1 MLRQS
6 STTVFV
12 ASPHAFESYIV
23 AAMQP
28 IDMHLRARRFRALA
42 IIAFV
47 SLQVVLCGGIAAARE
62 IAPLPPSQLYG
73 ALFQR
78 VQNEKIF
85 ADSKTFADAVA
96 KSEPGEIV
104 RRYEAEHD
112 HEGFSLKQFVGE
124 NFVIPDSS
132 TNAFK
137 TAPRENIHAHI
148 DRLWDV
154 LSRTPRYSRGA
165 SSQLQLSNRY
175 VVPGGRFREMYYWD
189 SYFTMVGLQA
199 SGRDDLVA
207 DLVENFSGL
216 IDRYGH
222 IPNGTRSYYLSRS
235 QPPFFALMVELQA
248 EREGT
253 HALTRRLPQL
263 EREYSFWME
272 GAEGLAPGAAHRRV
286 VRLTDGSLLNRN
298 WDDLAVPRDE
308 AYREDLE
315 VARNSGR
322 PAADVYRDLRAA
334 AESGWDFSSRWLAD
348 GKAMGSIRTTDL
360 APVDLN
366 SLLYKLELVIARGC
380 KEAKRPDC
388 EKKMLTNARARR
400 ATMLR
405 LMWDGKL
412 NAFVDY
418 DWRNQR
424 GMNRLTAATVYPLF
438 VGIASEQQVQGI
450 AATIRATL
458 LMPNGLATTTLDSG
472 QQWDDPNGWAPLQWM
487 AIDGLRSHG
496 EGDLA
501 ADIAQRW
508 VAENARVY
516 CATGKL
522 VEKYNVREAGE
533 GAGGEYPVQD
543 GFAWTNAVLIKL
555 LTIYPELARK
565 RYEFTGGACS
575 AEAA

>member
-1 MLRQS
+1 M
-6 STTVFV
+6 
-12 ASPHAFESYIV
+12 ESYIV
-23 AAMQP
+23 PAMHP
-28 IDMHLRARRFRALA
+28 IDMHPRTTRFRARA
-42 IIAFV
+42 FIAFV
-47 SLQVVLCGGIAAARE
+47 SLQIALCGGIAAARE

-73 ALFQR
+73 ALFQH
-78 VQNEKIF
+78 VQTERIF

-104 RRYEAEHD
+104 RRYEAERD
-112 HEGFSLKQFVGE
+112 REGFSLRQFVAE

-132 TNAFK
+132 AIEFK
-137 TAPRENIHAHI
+137 TAPREEIHAHI
-148 DRLWDV
+148 DRLWGA
-154 LSRTPRYSRGA
+154 LTRTPRYSRGA
-165 SSQLQLSNRY
+165 SSQLRLSNRY

-189 SYFTMVGLQA
+189 SFFTMVGLA
-199 SGRDDLVA
+199 AGGRDDLVA
-207 DLVENFSGL
+207 DMVENFSGL

-235 QPPFFALMVELQA
+235 QPPFFAFMVELQA
-248 EREGT
+248 EREGAR
-253 HALTRRLPQL
+253 ALTRHLPQL
-263 EREYSFWME
+263 EREYRFWMD

-286 VRLTDGSLLNRN
+286 VRLADGSLLNRN

-308 AYREDLE
+308 AYLEDME
-315 VARNSGR
+315 AARNSGR
-322 PAADVYRDLRAA
+322 PAAEVYRDLRAA

-348 GKAMGSIRTTDL
+348 GKTLGSIRTTDF

-366 SLLYKLELVIARGC
+366 SLMYKLELVIARGC

-388 EKKMLTNARARR
+388 EKKMLTNARVRR

-405 LMWDGKL
+405 LMWDGSI

-418 DWRNQR
+418 DWRNKR

-438 VGIASEQQVQGI
+438 VGIASEQQVQSI
-450 AATIRATL
+450 AATIRASL
-458 LMPNGLATTTLDSG
+458 LMPNGLATTTLNSG

-487 AIDGLRSHG
+487 AIEGLRSHG

>member
-1 MLRQS
+1 
-6 STTVFV
+6 
-12 ASPHAFESYIV
+12 
-23 AAMQP
+23 MQP
-28 IDMHLRARRFRALA
+28 IDMHLRTRRFRARA

-78 VQNEKIF
+78 VQTEKIF

-132 TNAFK
+132 ANAFK
-137 TAPRENIHAHI
+137 TAPREDIHAHI

-555 LTIYPELARK
+555 LTIYPDLARK

-575 AEAA
+575 AKAA

>member
-1 MLRQS
+1 
-6 STTVFV
+6 
-12 ASPHAFESYIV
+12 
-23 AAMQP
+23 
-28 IDMHLRARRFRALA
+28 
-42 IIAFV
+42 
-47 SLQVVLCGGIAAARE
+47 
-62 IAPLPPSQLYG
+62 
-73 ALFQR
+73 
-78 VQNEKIF
+78 
-85 ADSKTFADAVA
+85 
-96 KSEPGEIV
+96 
-104 RRYEAEHD
+104 
-112 HEGFSLKQFVGE
+112 
-124 NFVIPDSS
+124 
-132 TNAFK
+132 
-137 TAPRENIHAHI
+137 
-148 DRLWDV
+148 
-154 LSRTPRYSRGA
+154 
-165 SSQLQLSNRY
+165 
-175 VVPGGRFREMYYWD
+175 
-189 SYFTMVGLQA
+189 
-199 SGRDDLVA
+199 
-207 DLVENFSGL
+207 
-216 IDRYGH
+216 
-222 IPNGTRSYYLSRS
+222 
-235 QPPFFALMVELQA
+235 MVELQA

-458 LMPNGLATTTLDSG
+458 LMPNGLATTTLNSG

-575 AEAA
+575 AKAA